1 MTTYEALTLPLMVKC
16 PRCTRRNVIKDEVC
30 FVCRGTGQTM
40 RLKTEMAE
48 IIVTL
53 RAELEKRVWKQK

>member
-1 MTTYEALTLPLMVKC
+1 MNVYDALNLPLMVKC
-16 PRCTRRNVIKDEVC
+16 PRCTRRNVIKDEIC

-48 IIVTL
+48 IITVL
-53 RAELEKRVWKQK
+53 RGELNKKIWKQK